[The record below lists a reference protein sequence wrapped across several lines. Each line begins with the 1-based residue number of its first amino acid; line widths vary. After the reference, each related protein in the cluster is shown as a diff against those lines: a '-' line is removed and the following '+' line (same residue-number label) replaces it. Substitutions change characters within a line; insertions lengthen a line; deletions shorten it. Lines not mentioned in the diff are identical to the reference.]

1 MQVLLED
8 KRSLAVRLVDGGQL
22 LKFTSP
28 QAETI
33 VKEIGTIISKWQN
46 EQPVSYMYMHTCRVC
61 TCKYS
66 EVT

>member
-46 EQPVSYMYMHTCRVC
+46 EQPVSYM
-61 TCKYS
+61 
-66 EVT
+66 